1 MFLLTAQPPL
11 LATSILEDKT
21 AMAVPSVPLHS
32 LNCLNYVDFVNWL
45 VALSSSLKYDYELLY
60 ANLSVQNAIVFLKCL
75 WNGLYLRSHINQS
88 KQEEAWTEVAKIR
101 EYDKELRSKV
111 TKLRRYG
118 I

>member
-1 MFLLTAQPPL
+1 MFLLTAQTLL
-11 LATSILEDKT
+11 LATST
-21 AMAVPSVPLHS
+21 SVVMAVPSVPLQS
-32 LNCLNYVDFVNWL
+32 INCLNYVDLVQWL
-45 VALSSSLKYDYELLY
+45 VAL
-60 ANLSVQNAIVFLKCL
+60 LSFLQYKKKIVTCKSECSETFFFLKCL